1 MARTRV
7 QIGRESE
14 ASEACIPAVAATVD
28 ANLVFEGDALLSSMI
43 TFAEQTDEVPD
54 GGAVTFSAN
63 LFGDPC
69 PTFVVGVS
77 GYFS

>member
-1 MARTRV
+1 MEV
-7 QIGRESE
+7 PPENF
-14 ASEACIPAVAATVD
+14 PAAEK
-28 ANLVFEGDALLSSMI
+28 EG
-43 TFAEQTDEVPD
+43 EQTDEVPD